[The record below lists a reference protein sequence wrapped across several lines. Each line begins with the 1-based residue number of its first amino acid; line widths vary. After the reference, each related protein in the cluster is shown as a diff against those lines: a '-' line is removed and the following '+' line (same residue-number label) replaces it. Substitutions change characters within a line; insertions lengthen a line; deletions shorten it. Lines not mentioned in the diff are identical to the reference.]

1 MQTIQVPRYEEAFF
15 NAQRNVLT
23 TDGRG
28 IGQMTGIKVDVN
40 TWTIQAVVIRLDKA
54 VLDELNIR
62 KPIFSTPSISMPV
75 NIVSKVSDVVQLNV
89 AFGNLLGILAPKL

>member
-1 MQTIQVPRYEEAFF
+1 
-15 NAQRNVLT
+15 
-23 TDGRG
+23 
-28 IGQMTGIKVDVN
+28 MTGIKVDVN